1 MKKIILVTT
10 VLQMIVLVTMSC
22 NSTSTKEKI
31 NQPIVIITN
40 NGVDEFRLNTDIT
53 KYDLSKYN
61 SIVDTSALL
70 SEDEVEKT
78 QGKIIYFNKYQ
89 YLVLWLNKNIIAEI
103 DIKTDGFSTK
113 DGLTVG
119 MSFETLFNKI
129 HKNYEFYDDFN
140 FSFCLPT
147 RNILFVISNSTI
159 DMFSDKEIND
169 LYKNVLSIKSNQL
182 EKMKVERIIIR
193 DFNRQTKQ
201 DEMDY

>member
-1 MKKIILVTT
+1 MKKIILITT
-10 VLQMIVLVTMSC
+10 VLQLIVLATMSC
-22 NSTSTKEKI
+22 NSTTTKEKI
-31 NQPIVIITN
+31 NQPNIIITN
-40 NGVDEFRLNTDIT
+40 DGVAEFRLNADIK
-53 KYDLSKYN
+53 KYDLSKYKTV
-61 SIVDTSALL
+61 VDTSALL

-78 QGKIIYFNKYQ
+78 QGKIIYFNKNQ

-119 MSFETLFNKI
+119 MSFEALFNKI
-129 HKNYEFYDDFN
+129 QRNYEFYDDFN

-182 EKMKVERIIIR
+182 EKMKVESIIIK
-193 DFNRQTKQ
+193 NCNLQSKQ
-201 DEMDY
+201 DEVDD